1 MISIRPFKGLRP
13 RKDIVDKVASKPYDV
28 LNSQEAKEEAKN
40 NPYSF
45 LRISKPEIVF
55 MQDSFVGNE
64 TQAKLSDLM
73 KTVLGTNQLSFNQ
86 AVDQYADEVYAKGKE
101 VFDLFVNEGILVQDD
116 KPSFYIYAQTMD
128 GRTQIG
134 LVAGSSIDDYFN
146 DNIKKHEL
154 TLVAKENDRIRHMK
168 TKMAQPGMVFLAYK
182 NVEEIDAIIEHYT
195 THHDAEND
203 FIDSQNVRHQLWK
216 IDNENIINKLVDLFK
231 EKVPASYIADGH
243 HRSAGAAKVGKQLR
257 DENPN
262 HTGNESYN
270 YFLSCL
276 FPSNQLQIQDYNRLV
291 KDTNGLSE
299 DEILQKIT
307 TNFDVEKIGANVYKP
322 QQLHEFSMYLNG
334 NWYKLIA
341 NQNTYDENDPI
352 GVLDVTIL
360 SKYILDEILNI
371 KDQRTD
377 KRIDFVGG
385 IRGLQELQN
394 RVDSGEM
401 KIAFAFYPVTLE
413 QLMNIA
419 DTGNIMPPKSTW
431 FEPKLKSGLVINVLK

>member
-1 MISIRPFKGLRP
+1 MITIRPFKGLRP

-28 LNSQEAKEEAKN
+28 LNSTEAKEEARDN
-40 NPYSF
+40 AFSF
-45 LRISKPEIVF
+45 LRISKPEINF
-55 MQDSFVGNE
+55 SE
-64 TQAKLSDLM
+64 SI
-73 KTVLGTNQLSFNQ
+73 
-86 AVDQYADEVYAKGKE
+86 DQYADEVYAKGKE
-101 VFDLFVNEGILVQDD
+101 IFEGFLKDGILVRDE
-116 KPSFYIYAQTMD
+116 KPCLYIYTQTMD
-128 GRTQIG
+128 GRTQTG

-146 DNIKKHEL
+146 NNIKKHEL

-182 NVEEIDAIIEHYT
+182 NVDEIDAIIDHYY
-195 THHDAEND
+195 THHTAEND
-203 FIDSQNVRHQLWK
+203 FVDSQNVRHQLWK
-216 IDNENIINKLVDLFK
+216 IDNENIINKLVELFRD
-231 EKVPASYIADGH
+231 KVPASYIADGH
-243 HRSAGAAKVGKQLR
+243 HRSAGAAKVGKQLGE
-257 DENPN
+257 ENPH

-276 FPSNQLQIQDYNRLV
+276 FPSNQLQIQDYNRLI
-291 KDTNGLSE
+291 KDMNGLSE
-299 DEILQKIT
+299 DEFLNRISE
-307 TNFDVEKIGANVYKP
+307 NFIAEKKCHSIYKP
-322 QQLHEFSMYLNG
+322 QQLHEFSMYVNG
-334 NWYKLIA
+334 NWYKLTA
-341 NQNTYDENDPI
+341 RPNTYDANDPI

-385 IRGLQELQN
+385 IRGLDELQK

-401 KIAFAFYPVTLE
+401 KIAFAFFPVTLN

-431 FEPKLKSGLVINVLK
+431 FEPKLKTGLVINLLEN

>member
-1 MISIRPFKGLRP
+1 MITIRPFKGLRP

-28 LNSQEAKEEAKN
+28 LNSQEAKEEVKD

-45 LRISKPEIVF
+45 LKVSKPEVNF
-55 MQDSFVGNE
+55 
-64 TQAKLSDLM
+64 
-73 KTVLGTNQLSFNQ
+73 TV
-86 AVDQYADEVYAKGKE
+86 AVDQYADEVYEKGKE
-101 VFDLFVNEGILVQDD
+101 IFDGFVKDGVLIQD
-116 KPSFYIYAQTMD
+116 KSPSLYIYAQTMD
-128 GRTQIG
+128 GRTQTG

-146 DNIKKHEL
+146 NNIKKHEL

-168 TKMAQPGMVFLAYK
+168 TKMAQPGMIFLAYK
-182 NVEEIDAIIEHYT
+182 NVEEIDVIIDHYST
-195 THHDAEND
+195 THDAEND

-216 IDNENIINKLVDLFK
+216 IDNENIINKLIELFK
-231 EKVPASYIADGH
+231 NNVEASYIADGH

-276 FPSNQLQIQDYNRLV
+276 FPADQLQIQDYNRVV
-291 KDTNGLSE
+291 KDINGLNVNE
-299 DEILQKIT
+299 LLDKIIL
-307 TNFDVEKIGANVYKP
+307 NFNFEEKGKTIYKP
-322 QQLHEFSMYLNG
+322 QQLHEFSMYVYG
-334 NWYKLIA
+334 NWYKLTA
-341 NQNTYDENDPI
+341 KEHTFDENDPI

-360 SKYILDEILNI
+360 SKYILDEVLNI

-385 IRGLQELQN
+385 IRGLAELQK

-401 KIAFAFYPVTLE
+401 KIAFAFYPVTLN

-431 FEPKLKSGLVINVLK
+431 FEPKLKSGLVINLLID

>member
-1 MISIRPFKGLRP
+1 MITIRPFKGLRP
-13 RKDIVDKVASKPYDV
+13 RKDIVEKVASKPYDV
-28 LNSQEAKEEAKN
+28 LNSTEAKDEAKD

-45 LRISKPEIVF
+45 LRISKPEINF
-55 MQDSFVGNE
+55 SE
-64 TQAKLSDLM
+64 SI
-73 KTVLGTNQLSFNQ
+73 
-86 AVDQYADEVYAKGKE
+86 DQYADEVYAKGKE
-101 VFDLFVNEGILVQDD
+101 IFDGFLKDGILVRDEN
-116 KPSFYIYAQTMD
+116 PCLYIYTQTMD
-128 GRTQIG
+128 GRTQTG

-146 DNIKKHEL
+146 NNIKKHEL

-168 TKMAQPGMVFLAYK
+168 TKMAQPGMIFLAYK
-182 NVEEIDAIIEHYT
+182 NIDEIDAIIDHYF
-195 THHDAEND
+195 THHKPEND
-203 FIDSQNVRHQLWK
+203 FVDSQNVRHQLWK
-216 IDNENIINKLVDLFK
+216 IDNENIINKLVELFRD
-231 EKVPASYIADGH
+231 KVPASYIADGH

-276 FPSNQLQIQDYNRLV
+276 FPSNQLQIQDYNRLI
-291 KDTNGLSE
+291 KDLNNLSE
-299 DEILQKIT
+299 EELLNKISN
-307 TNFDVEKIGANVYKP
+307 NFIVEKKGQTVYKP
-322 QQLHEFSMYLNG
+322 QQLHEFSMYVNG
-334 NWYKLIA
+334 NWYKLTA
-341 NQNTYDENDPI
+341 KQNTYDENDPI

-385 IRGLQELQN
+385 IRGLGELQK

-401 KIAFAFYPVTLE
+401 KIAFAFFPVTLN

-431 FEPKLKSGLVINVLK
+431 FEPKLKTGLVINLLEN